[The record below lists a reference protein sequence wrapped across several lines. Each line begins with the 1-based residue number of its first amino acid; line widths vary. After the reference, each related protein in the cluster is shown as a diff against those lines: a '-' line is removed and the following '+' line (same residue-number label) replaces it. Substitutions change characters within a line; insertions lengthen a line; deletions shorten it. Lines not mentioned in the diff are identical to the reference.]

1 MKGTQHVHRIPVLHV
16 QGTCNVPPPLRT
28 PMDLGLTPQIPG
40 SIRVKM
46 PKASRHRPLEVHVT

>member
-1 MKGTQHVHRIPVLHV
+1 MKGTHRIPVLHV